1 MGILPDKAW
10 TDAIIFTPVD
20 GKVSGLKGKDA
31 EFVTNVLSDF
41 KEFNL
46 GGRDEYNK
54 RERYVHGMNQDPS
67 TKTWKWYDEK
77 EEIEDEFLRSKEWN
91 QVDSSLKI
99 LGVFQ
104 TMQKSLIGF

>member
-1 MGILPDKAW
+1 MNELLFALAHFTFIMKHLTLKPKLYCLFYPRKLS
-10 TDAIIFTPVD
+10 IIFTPVD

-54 RERYVHGMNQDPS
+54 RERYVCEMIQDPS
-67 TKTWKWYDEK
+67 TNNWKWYDEK
-77 EEIEDEFLRSKEWN
+77 EEMEDEFLRSK
-91 QVDSSLKI
+91 
-99 LGVFQ
+99 G
-104 TMQKSLIGF
+104 